1 MDILLLILLA
11 VGFISG
17 LFSGAVKQ
25 VISLVAFVAGF
36 LLACIYY
43 QTLGD
48 ILTSVLN
55 FPTFC
60 KTVAFVLLWVIV
72 PIVASLIA
80 SLITSM
86 LNILPVVGM
95 LNRLLGGLL
104 CLAKYA
110 LILGALIWLFSS
122 AKLLK
127 EETMQ
132 QSKLCLP
139 LKVLPELVYN
149 ALATSRRD
157 NPTNQIPHESD
168 ATDAPCDT
176 IPDGSSVTEL

>member
-60 KTVAFVLLWVIV
+60 
-72 PIVASLIA
+72 
-80 SLITSM
+80 
-86 LNILPVVGM
+86 ILPVVGM

-139 LKVLPELVYN
+139 LKALPELVYN

>member
-72 PIVASLIA
+72 PIVLGFAANIATKALKGLKLGLPNSL
-80 SLITSM
+80 
-86 LNILPVVGM
+86 
-95 LNRLLGGLL
+95 
-104 CLAKYA
+104 
-110 LILGALIWLFSS
+110 LGALVSVVKYVILISCVLNVMSALHILDEEKTRDSRLFEPT
-122 AKLLK
+122 KGLLSMIFSQGFIQAD
-127 EETMQ
+127 EPAEGA
-132 QSKLCLP
+132 S
-139 LKVLPELVYN
+139 VG
-149 ALATSRRD
+149 
-157 NPTNQIPHESD
+157 
-168 ATDAPCDT
+168 DT
-176 IPDGSSVTEL
+176 IWVER